1 MKKFIFDVDGTL
13 TPSRQQ
19 IDTSFMAYMIVFA
32 CNYDTYLVTGS
43 NREKTIEQ
51 VGLDLY
57 NRCKRVYNCA
67 GNDVYEKDKLYYRN
81 PWKLSK
87 GAKLFLLDELRKSDF
102 PIRTGA
108 HIEDRPGCVN
118 FSVIGR
124 GCKFEQ
130 RSVYKEWDQKTNERV
145 GIAQRF
151 NRQFPDLY
159 AFVGGETGVDI
170 SSKGSDK
177 GQIIKDFN
185 EDMEIHFFGDR
196 MDVNGNDYPL
206 AKEVEK
212 LGGYTHHV
220 KNYADT
226 YQRLREISDLVK

>member
-19 IDTSFMAYMIVFA
+19 MDTGFMAYMIVFA

-51 VGLDLY
+51 IGLDLY

-81 PWKLSK
+81 PWELPKE
-87 GAKLFLLDELRKSDF
+87 AKLFLLEELRKSDF
-102 PIRTGA
+102 PIRTGG

-118 FSVIGR
+118 FSIIGR

-130 RSVYKEWDQKTNERV
+130 RGVYKKWDQNSNERI

-151 NRQFPDLY
+151 NKQFPKLH

-177 GQIIKDFN
+177 SQIIRDFS
-185 EDMEIHFFGDR
+185 EDDDVYFFGDR
-196 MDVNGNDYPL
+196 MDKDGNDYPL
-206 AKEVEK
+206 AKEVDK
-212 LGGYTHHV
+212 IGGV
-220 KNYADT
+220 NYIVNGWQDT
-226 YQRLREISDLVK
+226 YSKLKMLIST

>member
-1 MKKFIFDVDGTL
+1 LKKFIFDVDGTL

-19 IDTSFMAYMIVFA
+19 MDTGFMAYMIVFA

-51 VGLDLY
+51 IGLDLY

-67 GNDVYEKDKLYYRN
+67 GNDVYEKDKLYHRN
-81 PWKLSK
+81 PWKLPK
-87 GAKLFLLDELRKSDF
+87 EAKIFLLEELRKSDF
-102 PIRTGA
+102 PIRTGG

-118 FSVIGR
+118 FSIIGR

-130 RSVYKEWDQKTNERV
+130 RSVYKEWDQRTNERV
-145 GIAQRF
+145 GIARRF
-151 NRQFPDLY
+151 NRQFPNLH

-177 GQIIKDFN
+177 SQIIKDFYDDN
-185 EDMEIHFFGDR
+185 DLHFFGDR
-196 MDVNGNDYPL
+196 MDMNGNDYPL

-212 LGGYTHHV
+212 MGGYTYHV
-220 KNYADT
+220 KDYADT